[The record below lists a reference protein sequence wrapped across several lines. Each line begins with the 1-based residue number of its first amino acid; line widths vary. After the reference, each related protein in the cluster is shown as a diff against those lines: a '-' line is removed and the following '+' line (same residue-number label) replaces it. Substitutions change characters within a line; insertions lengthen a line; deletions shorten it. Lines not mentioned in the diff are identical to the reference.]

1 MKITKEQKGIT
12 LIALVITIIVLL
24 ILAGVAL
31 ATLTGNGSI
40 IDNANYAV
48 TEYNKSAGNDQNVL
62 NQVENLFA
70 KYMGNGN
77 NEQTAA
83 IQEQYGDL
91 VDPSKD
97 AINQD
102 VFTYELTE
110 PSTSRVR
117 TNSNQD
123 GEKGIVS
130 RGDTPSAEPQKGT
143 AKITGINWDYF
154 AGDGFEITDTDSI
167 EAGGSELKRYIFDI
181 TNLKKKQ
188 QIENIFKKLIIPY
201 EINKN
206 GKAYTVTE
214 VEVREE
220 INYEN
225 ANWRMSD
232 VEVEENF
239 VPFLSTIGS
248 YVYAGATD
256 ENETCVIVPV
266 CVESFVFNF
275 PHDYTLY
282 AEGSPLNN

>member
-1 MKITKEQKGIT
+1 M
-12 LIALVITIIVLL
+12 
-24 ILAGVAL
+24 AL
-31 ATLTGNGSI
+31 ATLIGNTSI

-117 TNSNQD
+117 TNANQD

-130 RGDTPSAEPQKGT
+130 RGDTPSAEQKKGT

-154 AGDGFEITDTDSI
+154 AGDGFEITTTDAI

-181 TNLKKKQ
+181 TNLEKKQ

-225 ANWRMSD
+225 VNWRMSD

-239 VPFLSTIGS
+239 VPFLSVTGS
-248 YVYAGATD
+248 YVDAGATA
-256 ENETCVIVPV
+256 ENATCVIVPV
-266 CVESFVFNF
+266 CVESFVFEF
-275 PHDYTLY
+275 PNDHTLY